1 MSESKVF
8 PTQSLRHDAMTLR
21 MLRDADAPSIAIAG
35 GDPETQKWLPLPTPY
50 TIDDAKWFINEIAA
64 AALTSG
70 TGIVFA
76 IEQNNIFIG
85 CIDVKRAEWLN
96 GDCEIGY
103 WTTPEHRGRGF
114 MSQAL
119 DILSKWVLLEQGF
132 ARVEVRAAVENLP
145 SQRVAEKAG
154 FVREGIARQAG
165 RVHSGRVDLV
175 IFSRVSSDLNHQRS
189 HPSPS
194 TKRVPMAHS

>member
-1 MSESKVF
+1 MQDGV
-8 PTQSLRHDAMTLR
+8 TLR
-21 MLRDADAPSIAIAG
+21 CLRKSDATQIAVAGDDA
-35 GDPETQKWLPLPTPY
+35 ETQKWLPLPTPY
-50 TIDDAKWFINEIAA
+50 TIEDANYFIDEIAVATLA
-64 AALTSG
+64 AG

-76 IEQNNIFIG
+76 VEQDDMFVG

-96 GDCEIGY
+96 GTCEIGY
-103 WTTPEHRGRGF
+103 WTMPEHRGRGF

-132 ARVEVRAAVENLP
+132 ARAEVRIAVENLS

-154 FVREGIARQAG
+154 FIREGIARQAG

-175 IFSRVSSDLNHQRS
+175 IYSRVSSDLSN
-189 HPSPS
+189 
-194 TKRVPMAHS
+194 

>member
-1 MSESKVF
+1 MSENKVF
-8 PTQSLRHDAMTLR
+8 PTQSITHDAIILR
-21 MLRDADAPSIAIAG
+21 ILRDSDAPSIAIAG
-35 GDPETQKWLPLPTPY
+35 DDAETQKWLPLPTPY
-50 TIDDAKWFINEIAA
+50 TLDDARYFIDELAVA
-64 AALTSG
+64 TQLAG

-76 IEQNNIFIG
+76 IERDNMFVG

-103 WTTPEHRGRGF
+103 WTMPEHRGRGL

-119 DILSKWVLLEQGF
+119 GMLSKWVLLEQGF
-132 ARVEVRAAVENLP
+132 ARVEVRVAVENLS

-154 FVREGIARQAG
+154 FIREGIAHQAG

-175 IFSRVSSDLNHQRS
+175 IFSRVSSDLNN
-189 HPSPS
+189 
-194 TKRVPMAHS
+194 